1 MSSPHFRGM
10 AETFLSSCG
19 IRLEAVDEWYSIQA
33 DDGGII
39 AGAGIQGNTI
49 KCVAVADNHRG
60 EGLLPK
66 LISHIISLHQGENL
80 RVFTK
85 PEYRALFEDLGFRLL
100 AEAPG
105 AILLENG
112 RGLEDYCRNLSESQG
127 AIRRPGRSVTFR
139 RKVGKDLR
147 PAGVWGQAPSMN
159 ARVATGLGHHTSELY
174 SDSCGVIVMN
184 ANPFTKGHRYL
195 VEKALEKVD
204 NVVIIP
210 VKEDQDFTYEE
221 RREMIEKGCE
231 GLPVTVVEGSDYS
244 ISALTFPTY
253 FLKDLSQAAE
263 TQMRL
268 DLDLFGR
275 HIVPALKA
283 DVRFVGT
290 EPEDKL
296 TARYNALMKELL
308 PIPVVEIDRLQG
320 VSASKVRSAKYPEA
334 AALTPASTHPYLLAR
349 LMEKALV
356 AELDT
361 PLKPGLVGPDGNGAH
376 VDMDYALMR
385 RGAAA
390 VRRSFTA
397 HIDLLPDLAALGKAM
412 EADALT
418 ATGGV
423 NTHRGAI
430 FALGL
435 MCRAAQLLDTERVA
449 ESPLVQN
456 NQGSGRMSLKI
467 SELAAT
473 LKQPEGT
480 HGSKASG
487 AKGALR
493 MAQGGYAELFEEW
506 LPMYRSLE
514 GDAHR
519 MQKMLLKIMSTL
531 DDTCIIHRAGESR
544 AKEIKADAAYLL
556 QHFGE
561 KELQEMK
568 ERLDAA
574 RVSPGGSA
582 DMLALTVLADNLL
595 TKTT

>member
-49 KCVAVADNHRG
+49 KCVAVADSHRG

-112 RGLEDYCRNLSESQG
+112 RGLEDYLKQISR
-127 AIRRPGRSVTFR
+127 
-139 RKVGKDLR
+139 LR
-147 PAGVWGQAPSMN
+147 PSGS
-159 ARVATGLGHHTSELY
+159 ARNDKT
-174 SDSCGVIVMN
+174 GVIVMN

-210 VKEDQDFTYEE
+210 VKEEGQAFMYEE

-231 GLPVTVVEGSDYS
+231 GLPVTVEEGSDYS

-308 PIPVVEIDRLQG
+308 PIPVEEVERLQG

-334 AALTPASTHPYLLAR
+334 AAMTPASTHPYLLAR

-397 HIDLLPDLAALGKAM
+397 HIGLLPDLAALGKAM
-412 EADALT
+412 EADALA

-473 LKQPEGT
+473 LRQPEGT
-480 HGSKASG
+480 HGSKANG

-493 MAQGGYAELFEEW
+493 MAQGGYRELFEEW
-506 LPMYRSLE
+506 LPYYRSLE
-514 GDAHR
+514 GDPYR
-519 MQKMLLKIMSTL
+519 MQKTLLKIMGTL
-531 DDTCIIHRAGESR
+531 DDTCIIHRAGESG

-568 ERLDAA
+568 ERLVAA

-595 TKTT
+595 TKTN

>member
-1 MSSPHFRGM
+1 M

-49 KCVAVADNHRG
+49 KCVSVADSHRG

-100 AEAPG
+100 AEAPE

-112 RGLEDYCRNLSESQG
+112 RGLEVYLKQISRQARNDK
-127 AIRRPGRSVTFR
+127 I
-139 RKVGKDLR
+139 
-147 PAGVWGQAPSMN
+147 
-159 ARVATGLGHHTSELY
+159 
-174 SDSCGVIVMN
+174 GVIVMN
-184 ANPFTKGHRYL
+184 ANPFTLGHRYL
-195 VEKALEKVD
+195 VEKALEKVESL
-204 NVVIIP
+204 VIIP
-210 VKEDQDFTYEE
+210 VKEEQEFSYEE

-290 EPEDKL
+290 EPDDML

-308 PIPVVEIDRLQG
+308 PIPVVEVERLQG

-334 AALTPASTHPYLLAR
+334 AAMTPASTHPYLLAR

-385 RGAAA
+385 RGAEA
-390 VRRSFTA
+390 VRRSFTE
-397 HIDLLPDLAALGKAM
+397 HIGLLPDLAALGKAM
-412 EADALT
+412 EADALA

-435 MCRAAQLLDTERVA
+435 MAVSAL
-449 ESPLVQN
+449 
-456 NQGSGRMSLKI
+456 QGHGI
-467 SELAAT
+467 AELAAG

-480 HGSKASG
+480 HGAAAKG
-487 AKGALR
+487 AKSALR
-493 MAQGGYAELFEEW
+493 MAQGGYRELFEDW
-506 LPMYRSLE
+506 LPYYRSLE
-514 GDAHR
+514 GDPHR
-519 MQKMLLKIMSTL
+519 MQKTLLKIMSTL

-544 AKEIKADAAYLL
+544 AKVIKADAANLL

-582 DMLALTVLADNLL
+582 DMLALTVLADKLL
-595 TKTT
+595 TKTN

>member
-33 DDGGII
+33 DDGSII

-49 KCVAVADNHRG
+49 KCVAVADRHRG

-85 PEYRALFEDLGFRLL
+85 PEYRALFEDLGFKLL
-100 AEAPG
+100 AHAPEAV
-105 AILLENG
+105 LLENG
-112 RGLEDYCRNLSESQG
+112 RGLEDY
-127 AIRRPGRSVTFR
+127 IRYLIS
-139 RKVGKDLR
+139 LR
-147 PAGVWGQAPSMN
+147 PENPVKRAGTPSKTIAPAQKPGKSGRN
-159 ARVATGLGHHTSELY
+159 PLENQNSGPKTRLNGPEHL
-174 SDSCGVIVMN
+174 GVIVMN
-184 ANPFTKGHRYL
+184 ANPFTRGHRYL
-195 VEKALEKVD
+195 VERALEQVES
-204 NVVIIP
+204 VVIIP
-210 VKEDQDFTYEE
+210 VKEEQEFSYEE
-221 RREMIEKGCE
+221 RREMIVKGCE

-275 HIVPALKA
+275 HIVPTLKA

-290 EPEDKL
+290 EPDDKL
-296 TARYNALMKELL
+296 TARYNALMKEML
-308 PIPVVEIDRLQG
+308 PIPMVEIERLKG
-320 VSASKVRSAKYPEA
+320 VSASKVRSTKYEEA
-334 AALTPASTHPYLLAR
+334 EALTPASTHPYLLAR
-349 LMEKALV
+349 FIEKALV

-361 PLKPGLVGPDGNGAH
+361 PMKPGLVGPDGNGAH
-376 VDMDYALMR
+376 GDMDYAMMR

-390 VRRSFTA
+390 IRRSFTA
-397 HIDLLPDLAALGKAM
+397 SIGLLPDITAFGKAI
-412 EADALT
+412 EADVLE

-435 MCRAAQLLDTERVA
+435 MAVAALQKREIA
-449 ESPLVQN
+449 
-456 NQGSGRMSLKI
+456 
-467 SELAAT
+467 ELAAG

-480 HGSKASG
+480 HGAAAKG
-487 AKGALR
+487 AKGALK
-493 MAQGGYAELFEEW
+493 MAQGGYAELFAEW
-506 LPMYRSLE
+506 LPYYRSLE
-514 GDAHR
+514 GDAFR
-519 MQKMLLKIMSTL
+519 MQKTLLKIMSTL
-531 DDTCIIHRAGESR
+531 DDTCILHRAGEFR
-544 AKEIKADAAYLL
+544 AKEIKAEAAILL

-568 ERLDAA
+568 ERLDAS

-582 DMLALTVLADNLL
+582 DMLALTVLADKLL
-595 TKTT
+595 TKTN

>member
-10 AETFLSSCG
+10 AEAFLSSCG
-19 IRLEAVDEWYSIQA
+19 IRLEAVDEWYFIQA
-33 DDGGII
+33 DDGSLI

-49 KCVAVADNHRG
+49 KCVAVADSHRG

-100 AEAPG
+100 AQAPEAV
-105 AILLENG
+105 LLENG
-112 RGLEDYCRNLSESQG
+112 RGLERYCSGLSDQTQSG
-127 AIRRPGRSVTFR
+127 T
-139 RKVGKDLR
+139 
-147 PAGVWGQAPSMN
+147 
-159 ARVATGLGHHTSELY
+159 
-174 SDSCGVIVMN
+174 GVIVMN
-184 ANPFTKGHRYL
+184 SNPFTNGHRYL

-210 VKEDQDFTYEE
+210 VKEEQEFTYEE
-221 RREMIEKGCE
+221 RREMIVKGCE

-290 EPEDKL
+290 EPEDRL
-296 TARYNALMKELL
+296 TARYNALMKEML
-308 PIPVVEIDRLQG
+308 PIPVVEIERLQG
-320 VSASKVRSAKYPEA
+320 VSASRVRSAKYPEA

-349 LMEKALV
+349 LMEKALL

-361 PLKPGLVGPDGNGAH
+361 PLKPGLVGPDGSGAH
-376 VDMDYALMR
+376 SDMDYALMR

-397 HIDLLPDLAALGKAM
+397 HIGLLPDLAALGKAM
-412 EADALT
+412 EADALA

-435 MCRAAQLLDTERVA
+435 MAVAALLGVDVA
-449 ESPLVQN
+449 
-456 NQGSGRMSLKI
+456 SLA
-467 SELAAT
+467 SE
-473 LKQPEGT
+473 LKQPQGT
-480 HGSKASG
+480 HGADAKG

-493 MAQGGYAELFEEW
+493 MAQGGYRELFEEW
-506 LPMYRSLE
+506 LPLYRSLE
-514 GDAHR
+514 GDPYR
-519 MQKMLLKIMSTL
+519 MQKTLLKILSGL
-531 DDTCIIHRAGESR
+531 DDTCVIHRVGPAMADSIKLESR
-544 AKEIKADAAYLL
+544 NLL
-556 QHFGE
+556 KDFSVE
-561 KELQEMK
+561 RLQETTH
-568 ERLDAA
+568 RYNAG

-582 DMLALTVLADNLL
+582 DMLALTVLADTLL
-595 TKTT
+595 T

>member
-1 MSSPHFRGM
+1 M

-33 DDGGII
+33 DDGSII

-49 KCVAVADNHRG
+49 KCVAVADRHRG

-112 RGLEDYCRNLSESQG
+112 RGLEDYCRSLSV
-127 AIRRPGRSVTFR
+127 RR
-139 RKVGKDLR
+139 
-147 PAGVWGQAPSMN
+147 
-159 ARVATGLGHHTSELY
+159 
-174 SDSCGVIVMN
+174 CGVIVMN

-195 VEKALEKVD
+195 VEKALEKVESL
-204 NVVIIP
+204 VIIP
-210 VKEDQDFTYEE
+210 VKENQEFTYEE

-290 EPEDKL
+290 EPDDKL

-308 PIPVVEIDRLQG
+308 PIPVEEVERLKG

-390 VRRSFTA
+390 VRRSFAA
-397 HIDLLPDLAALGKAM
+397 HIGLLPDLAALGKAM
-412 EADALT
+412 EADALA

-456 NQGSGRMSLKI
+456 NQGSGRMSLII

-473 LKQPEGT
+473 LRQPEGT
-480 HGSKASG
+480 HGADAKG
-487 AKGALR
+487 AKGALK
-493 MAQGGYAELFEEW
+493 MAQGGYRELFEEW
-506 LPMYRSLE
+506 LPYYRSLE
-514 GDAHR
+514 GDTFR
-519 MQKMLLKIMSTL
+519 MQKTLLKIMGTL
-531 DDTCIIHRAGESR
+531 DDTCIIHRAGEQR

-582 DMLALTVLADNLL
+582 DMLALTVLADKLL
-595 TKTT
+595 TKTN

>member
-1 MSSPHFRGM
+1 MSSPHFRRL
-10 AETFLSSCG
+10 AETFLASCG
-19 IRLEAVDEWYSIQA
+19 IRLEAVDEWYGITA
-33 DDGGII
+33 DDGSLI

-49 KCVAVADNHRG
+49 KCVAVADSHRG

-100 AEAPG
+100 AEATG

-112 RGLEDYCRNLSESQG
+112 RGLERYLKQISRQARNDK
-127 AIRRPGRSVTFR
+127 I
-139 RKVGKDLR
+139 
-147 PAGVWGQAPSMN
+147 
-159 ARVATGLGHHTSELY
+159 
-174 SDSCGVIVMN
+174 GVIVMN

-195 VEKALEKVD
+195 VEKALEQVGSM
-204 NVVIIP
+204 VIIP
-210 VKEDQDFTYEE
+210 VKEEGQEFSYEE
-221 RREMIEKGCE
+221 RKEMIEKGCE
-231 GLPVTVVEGSDYS
+231 GLPVTVLEGSDYS

-275 HIVPALKA
+275 HIVPALKV

-290 EPEDKL
+290 EPDDKL
-296 TARYNALMKELL
+296 TARYNALMKEML
-308 PIPVVEIDRLQG
+308 PIPVVEIERLQG

-334 AALTPASTHPYLLAR
+334 AAMTPASTHPYLLAR

-376 VDMDYALMR
+376 VDMDYAMMR
-385 RGAAA
+385 CGAAA
-390 VRRSFTA
+390 VRRSFTS
-397 HIDLLPDLAALGKAM
+397 HIGLLPDLVALGKAM
-412 EADALT
+412 EADTLA
-418 ATGGV
+418 ATDGV

-435 MCRAAQLLDTERVA
+435 MAVA
-449 ESPLVQN
+449 TLIGADIAS
-456 NQGSGRMSLKI
+456 
-467 SELAAT
+467 LAADF
-473 LKQPEGT
+473 KQPEGT
-480 HGSKASG
+480 HGAMANG
-487 AKGALR
+487 AKSALK
-493 MAQGGYAELFEEW
+493 MAQDGYRELFAEW
-506 LPMYRSLE
+506 LPYYRSLE
-514 GDAHR
+514 GDAFR
-519 MQKMLLKIMSTL
+519 MQKTLLKIMSTL

-544 AKEIKADAAYLL
+544 AKEIKADAANLL

-595 TKTT
+595 TKTN

>member
-1 MSSPHFRGM
+1 M
-10 AETFLSSCG
+10 AEAFLSSCG
-19 IRLEAVDEWYSIQA
+19 IRLEAVDEWYGIQA
-33 DDGGII
+33 DDGSLI
-39 AGAGIQGNTI
+39 AGAGIQGSTI
-49 KCVAVADNHRG
+49 KCVAVADSHRG

-100 AEAPG
+100 AEAPE

-112 RGLEDYCRNLSESQG
+112 RGLERYCSGLL
-127 AIRRPGRSVTFR
+127 
-139 RKVGKDLR
+139 D
-147 PAGVWGQAPSMN
+147 VWDTLPQTQSG
-159 ARVATGLGHHTSELY
+159 T
-174 SDSCGVIVMN
+174 GVIVMN
-184 ANPFTKGHRYL
+184 ANPFTLGHRYL
-195 VEKALEKVD
+195 VEKALEKVGAL
-204 NVVIIP
+204 VIIP
-210 VKEDQDFTYEE
+210 VKEKQEFSYEE
-221 RREMIEKGCE
+221 RREMIVKGCE

-290 EPEDKL
+290 EPEDRL
-296 TARYNALMKELL
+296 TARYNALMKEML
-308 PIPVVEIDRLQG
+308 PIPVVEIERLHG
-320 VSASKVRSAKYPEA
+320 VSASRVRSAKYQEA
-334 AALTPASTHPYLLAR
+334 AAMTPASTHPYLLAR
-349 LMEKALV
+349 LMEKALL

-361 PLKPGLVGPDGNGAH
+361 PLKPGLVGPDGCGAH
-376 VDMDYALMR
+376 SDMDYVLMR
-385 RGAAA
+385 RGAEA

-397 HIDLLPDLAALGKAM
+397 HIGLLPDLAALGKAM
-412 EADALT
+412 EADALA

-435 MCRAAQLLDTERVA
+435 MCCAAQLLDAELVA
-449 ESPLVQN
+449 ESPLVKMH
-456 NQGSGRMSLKI
+456 QGSERISLKI

-480 HGSKASG
+480 HGADAKG

-493 MAQGGYAELFEEW
+493 MAQGGYRELFEEW
-506 LPMYRSLE
+506 LPLYRSLE
-514 GDAHR
+514 GDPYR
-519 MQKMLLKIMSTL
+519 MQKTLLKIMSGL
-531 DDTCIIHRAGESR
+531 DDTCVIHRVGPAMADSIKLESR
-544 AKEIKADAAYLL
+544 NLL
-556 QHFGE
+556 KDFSVE
-561 KELQEMK
+561 RLQETAH
-568 ERLDAA
+568 RYNAG

-582 DMLALTVLADNLL
+582 DMLALTVLADTLL
-595 TKTT
+595 T

>member
-1 MSSPHFRGM
+1 MEEISSLPMSSPHFRRL
-10 AETFLSSCG
+10 AETFLASCG
-19 IRLEAVDEWYSIQA
+19 IRLEAVDEWYGITA
-33 DDGGII
+33 DDGSLI

-49 KCVAVADNHRG
+49 KCVAVADSHRG

-100 AEAPG
+100 AEATG

-112 RGLEDYCRNLSESQG
+112 RGLERYLKQISRQARNDK
-127 AIRRPGRSVTFR
+127 I
-139 RKVGKDLR
+139 
-147 PAGVWGQAPSMN
+147 
-159 ARVATGLGHHTSELY
+159 
-174 SDSCGVIVMN
+174 GVIVMN

-195 VEKALEKVD
+195 VEKALEQVGSM
-204 NVVIIP
+204 VIIP
-210 VKEDQDFTYEE
+210 VKEEGQEFSYEE
-221 RREMIEKGCE
+221 RKEMIEKGCE

-275 HIVPALKA
+275 HIVPALKV

-290 EPEDKL
+290 EPDDKL
-296 TARYNALMKELL
+296 TARYNALMKEML
-308 PIPVVEIDRLQG
+308 PIPVVEIERLQG

-334 AALTPASTHPYLLAR
+334 AAMTPASTHPYLLAR

-376 VDMDYALMR
+376 VDMDYAMMR

-397 HIDLLPDLAALGKAM
+397 HIGLMPDLSALGKAM
-412 EADALT
+412 EADALA

-435 MCRAAQLLDTERVA
+435 MAVAALNGVA
-449 ESPLVQN
+449 IAS
-456 NQGSGRMSLKI
+456 
-467 SELAAT
+467 LAAG

-480 HGSKASG
+480 HGADAKG
-487 AKGALR
+487 AKGALK
-493 MAQGGYAELFEEW
+493 MAQGGYRELFEEW
-506 LPMYRSLE
+506 LPYYRSLE
-514 GDAHR
+514 GDPHR
-519 MQKMLLKIMSTL
+519 MQKTLLKIMSTL

-544 AKEIKADAAYLL
+544 AKEIKADAANLL

-595 TKTT
+595 TKTN

>member
-1 MSSPHFRGM
+1 M

-49 KCVAVADNHRG
+49 KCVAVADSHRG

-112 RGLEDYCRNLSESQG
+112 RGLEDYLKQISR
-127 AIRRPGRSVTFR
+127 
-139 RKVGKDLR
+139 LR
-147 PAGVWGQAPSMN
+147 PSGS
-159 ARVATGLGHHTSELY
+159 ARNDKT
-174 SDSCGVIVMN
+174 GVIVMN

-210 VKEDQDFTYEE
+210 VKEEGQAFMYEE

-231 GLPVTVVEGSDYS
+231 GLPVTVEEGSDYS

-308 PIPVVEIDRLQG
+308 PIPVEEVERLQG

-334 AALTPASTHPYLLAR
+334 AAMTPASTHPYLLAR

-397 HIDLLPDLAALGKAM
+397 HIGLLPDLAALGKAM
-412 EADALT
+412 EADALA

-430 FALGL
+430 FALGIMAVAAL
-435 MCRAAQLLDTERVA
+435 MDKDIA
-449 ESPLVQN
+449 
-456 NQGSGRMSLKI
+456 SLA
-467 SELAAT
+467 SELR
-473 LKQPEGT
+473 QPEGT
-480 HGSKASG
+480 HGSKANG

-493 MAQGGYAELFEEW
+493 MAQGGYRELFEEW

-514 GDAHR
+514 GDPYR
-519 MQKMLLKIMSTL
+519 MQKTLLKIMSTL
-531 DDTCIIHRAGESR
+531 DDTCIIHRAGEFR
-544 AKEIKADAAYLL
+544 AEEIKADAANLL
-556 QHFGE
+556 QHFGI

-595 TKTT
+595 TKTN